1 MQYYMNIDTGELL
14 TKSEAI
20 KQWKEE
26 YDGEDDTNILD
37 MEEQY
42 IKVEPAESG
51 DRVDYL
57 CRP

>member
-1 MQYYMNIDTGELL
+1 MNIDTGELL